1 MIIGISARKKSGKDL
16 VGHIIQ
22 YFTAVKSTQKPL
34 FDYPECLE
42 VINNYPKYKDWLNQN
57 GWEIKKFADKLK
69 DIVCLLIGCTKEQL
83 EDEEFKNSELEE
95 EWQWGRYT
103 CLKITPRRMLQYLG
117 TNLLRDQFHPN
128 TWVNATMADYKPV
141 GKNINIDRFLKTTIG
156 NGLKANIKLHPIL
169 NDRYF
174 PNWIITDVRFP
185 NEIKAIKET
194 GGIIIRVERS
204 SIKQDDNHLSE
215 TALDDYDNFDYII
228 KNDDSIESLIIK
240 VKEILIKEKIL

>member
-117 TNLLRDQFHPN
+117 RNL
-128 TWVNATMADYKPV
+128 
-141 GKNINIDRFLKTTIG
+141 
-156 NGLKANIKLHPIL
+156 
-169 NDRYF
+169 
-174 PNWIITDVRFP
+174 
-185 NEIKAIKET
+185 
-194 GGIIIRVERS
+194 
-204 SIKQDDNHLSE
+204 
-215 TALDDYDNFDYII
+215 
-228 KNDDSIESLIIK
+228 
-240 VKEILIKEKIL
+240 